1 MVVPFV
7 NLALQYSQYKT
18 EIDEALF
25 KVLSSGSYLGGSH
38 VNEFENSFAEKC
50 HAAFCVSL
58 GNATSGL
65 FLALKALGI
74 GPGDEVITPAWSWI
88 STSEVI
94 SLCGAKP
101 VFADV
106 DSDHYTITESE
117 IRNKTTDKT
126 KAVIAVHL
134 YGQSAEVSPIKNLCG
149 QHNLHLIE
157 DCSQAHLSKETDSVL
172 GTIGD
177 VGVFSFY
184 PTKNLGAYGDG
195 GCAITNNKVIADK
208 IRRFANHGGLIKDE
222 HQIEGFN
229 SRLGTLQAAVLNV
242 KLKYLEG
249 WNQRR
254 IEIAAMYTHRLKNLD
269 QIKLPLIRQNTT
281 HTFHQYVIRT
291 ERRDEL
297 KNFLAHTEIQTMI
310 HYPKALPFEP
320 AYEYLNHSEKDFPV
334 SAELQK
340 TVLSLPIYPE
350 LTNEQV
356 EYVCSMIKSFYD
368 TRD

>member
-7 NLALQYSQYKT
+7 NLALQYNQHKK

-25 KVLSSGSYLGGSH
+25 QVLSSGNYLGGSH

-50 HAAFCVSL
+50 NAAFCVSL
-58 GNATSGL
+58 GNATNGL
-65 FLALKALGI
+65 FLALKAFGI

-106 DSDHYTITESE
+106 DAKYFTITENE
-117 IRNKTTDKT
+117 IRNRITDKT

-134 YGQSAEVSPIKNLCG
+134 YGQAAEISAIKNLCR
-149 QHNLHLIE
+149 QYSLHLIE
-157 DCSQAHLSKETDSVL
+157 DCSQAHLSKEADSVL

-184 PTKNLGAYGDG
+184 PTKNLGAFGDG
-195 GCAITNNKVIADK
+195 GCAITNDKVIADK
-208 IRRFANHGGLIKDE
+208 IRRFANHGGLSKDD

-229 SRLGTLQAAVLNV
+229 SRLSTMQAALLNV
-242 KLKYLEG
+242 KIKHLDSL
-249 WNQRR
+249 NQRR
-254 IEIAAMYTHRLKNLD
+254 IEIAAMYTQRLRNLD
-269 QIKLPLIRQNTT
+269 LIKLPLIRQSTT
-281 HTFHQYVIRT
+281 HTFHQYVIRAA
-291 ERRDEL
+291 RRDDL
-297 KNFLAHTEIQTMI
+297 KNFLSNNGVQTMI

-340 TVLSLPIYPE
+340 TVLSLPIYSE

-356 EYVCSMIKSFYD
+356 EHVCSMINSFYD